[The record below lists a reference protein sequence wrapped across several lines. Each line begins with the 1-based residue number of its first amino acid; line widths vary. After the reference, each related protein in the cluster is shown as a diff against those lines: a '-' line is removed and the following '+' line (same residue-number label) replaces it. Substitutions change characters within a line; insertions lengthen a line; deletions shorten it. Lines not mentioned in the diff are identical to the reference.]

1 VWVEETSEDMPPG
14 DPAGDPEADQRHPD
28 GTAAARKRHTTRN
41 VLLFFLVLFLA
52 AATVAGMFVF
62 SLASSFDSK
71 TQKIPAAFPA
81 EALRPA
87 PAPPAPAGTL
97 QAMNVLVMGSDS
109 RAASVDTAEAGSA
122 SDQRSDTMMW
132 VHIPADR
139 KGIDVMSVM
148 RDTWVNIPGH
158 GEAKMNAALAYGGV
172 PLVVQTLEGM
182 FNTRLDHVAI
192 VDFQGF
198 KDLTDSLGG
207 VDVRVPIPFDSYQ
220 LHGKHFD
227 AGPQHMDGATA
238 LAFVRE
244 RYAFVDGDYQRVRD
258 QQIFLKAVL
267 AKVFNADTLANPLK
281 ISTAVAGFAPYVT
294 VDKTLDATAAGT
306 LAWELRGLRPADLV
320 SFTLPTKGTGWSPD
334 GQQSIVLRDD
344 AAIAQLGDAFSK
356 DTLGNYLRSTGLD
369 KGN

>member
-1 VWVEETSEDMPPG
+1 MEETSFDIPSG
-14 DPAGDPEADQRHPD
+14 DPTGDPEALQRHRD

-52 AATVAGMFVF
+52 AATVAGMFVYN
-62 SLASSFDSK
+62 LASSFDSK
-71 TQKIPAAFPA
+71 TQKIQAAFPV
-81 EALRPA
+81 EALRPT

-97 QAMNVLVMGSDS
+97 QAMNFLVMGSDS
-109 RAASVDTAEAGSA
+109 RAASVNTAEAGSA

-132 VHIPADR
+132 VHIPAGR
-139 KGIDVMSVM
+139 KSIDVMSIM

-182 FNTRLDHVAI
+182 FKTRLDHVAI

-207 VDVRVPIPFDSYQ
+207 VDVNVPIPFDSYQ
-220 LHGKHFD
+220 ISGKHFD
-227 AGPQHMDGATA
+227 AGTQHMDGATA

-244 RYAFVDGDYQRVRD
+244 RYAFADGDYQRVRD

-267 AKVFNADTLANPLK
+267 AKVFTADTLANPLK
-281 ISTAVAGFAPYVT
+281 VSSAVGGFSPYVS
-294 VDKTLDATAAGT
+294 VDKTLDAGAAGT
-306 LAWELRGLRPADLV
+306 LAWELRGVRPADLL

-344 AAIAQLGDAFSK
+344 VAIAQIGDALSK
-356 DTLGNYLRSTGLD
+356 DALGGYLRSTGLD

>member
-1 VWVEETSEDMPPG
+1 MEDTRVDETSGVGNAPG
-14 DPAGDPEADQRHPD
+14 DSAAGV
-28 GTAAARKRHTTRN
+28 RKRHTTRN
-41 VLLFFLVLFLA
+41 VLLFFLALFLA
-52 AATVAGMFVF
+52 AAVVAGMFVYN
-62 SLASSFDSK
+62 LASSFDSK

-87 PAPPAPAGTL
+87 PAQPAAAGAL
-97 QAMNVLVMGSDS
+97 AAMNILVMGSDS
-109 RAASVDTAEAGSA
+109 RAATVDTAEAGSA

-139 KGIDVMSVM
+139 KSVDVMSIM

-182 FNTRLDHVAI
+182 FKTRLDHVAI

-207 VDVRVPIPFDSYQ
+207 VDVNVPIPFDSYQ
-220 LHGKHFD
+220 IRGKHFD

-244 RYAFVDGDYQRVRD
+244 RYAFADGDYQRVRD

-267 AKVFNADTLANPLK
+267 AKVFTADTLANPLK
-281 ISTAVAGFAPYVT
+281 ISSAVSGFSPFVT
-294 VDKTLDATAAGT
+294 VDKTLDAAAAGS

-344 AAIAQLGDAFSK
+344 AAIGQIGDALSK
-356 DTLGNYLRSTGLD
+356 DTLGDYLHNTGLD